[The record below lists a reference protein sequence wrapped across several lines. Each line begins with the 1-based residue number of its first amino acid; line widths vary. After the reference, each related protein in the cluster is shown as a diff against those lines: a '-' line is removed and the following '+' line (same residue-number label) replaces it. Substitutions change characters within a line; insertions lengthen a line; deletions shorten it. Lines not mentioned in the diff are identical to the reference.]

1 MVLIVHGVAPNL
13 MAFHFSA
20 SPLSVKCKSEIMMSA
35 EIDQVELA
43 KASAAEAT
51 KTYQEDTWE
60 EDLGHEAP
68 TPTRLQIKS
77 FSHFLGR
84 NVAAQSIYGAA
95 TGFLVYF
102 AMYGIRKPFK
112 AAKFEDE
119 NGDKIMWCVGCS
131 VEL

>member
-1 MVLIVHGVAPNL
+1 VYLLLPSHKLIFISSQN
-13 MAFHFSA
+13 
-20 SPLSVKCKSEIMMSA
+20 MSA

-43 KASAAEAT
+43 KAPAEGGDYEAT
-51 KTYQEDTWE
+51 KTYQEDTRG
-60 EDLGHEAP
+60 EDISHEAP
-68 TPTRLQIKS
+68 TPTRFQIKK
-77 FSHFLGR
+77 FSQFLGR

-119 NGDKIMWCVGCS
+119 NGDKIMWYVRCLLC